1 MTTTSAPA
9 DQAGEPVLLP
19 DRDSALRLLG
29 PGQHIAL
36 LFAAIVLPSV
46 VLTSA
51 LTGTGPGPWWWAQAF
66 VAGVTAVYLV
76 MLCFRCVVVAAG
88 MGAPVIRPSAEDLA
102 HGELPPY
109 TVLVPLHREQAVL
122 PGLIATIR
130 LLDYP
135 DDRLQVLLLVEQ
147 DDTITR
153 AALDVLELPSVCEV
167 VVVPEGGPR
176 TKPNACN
183 VGLARA
189 TGELCVIYDAEDR
202 PEPDQPRK
210 AAAAFAGLPDR
221 VVCVQ
226 AELSYWNP
234 WTNWL
239 TRNFAAEYA
248 LNFALVLRGLDR
260 LGLAIPL
267 GGTSNH
273 FRVDALRAL
282 GGWDPHNVTED
293 ADLGVRIARRGWDVR
308 MVDSVTHEEAN
319 SHLGNWIRQRSRWI
333 KGYLQTWLV
342 HMRDPWRLLRDLG
355 VRRFVGFQ
363 LTFGLSGFTALVN
376 PLFWAMTC
384 YYLVAG
390 PERIEPL
397 FPSAVLY
404 AGVASLL
411 LGNLAVLYLFMAG
424 CMERGLARA
433 VPTMLTVP
441 LYWALMSVAAYKAAT
456 QLLRPSKRHH
466 WELTRHGLVELD
478 EETHGILFG
487 PGVIPRQRD
496 ETSRPGG

>member
-29 PGQHIAL
+29 PGQQIAL

-51 LTGTGPGPWWWAQAF
+51 LTGTGPGPRWWAQAF

-88 MGAPVIRPSAEDLA
+88 MGARIIRPSAGDLA
-102 HGELPPY
+102 HGDLPPY

-135 DDRLQVLLLVEQ
+135 EDRLQVLLLVEE

-153 AALDVLELPSVCEV
+153 AALDVLDLPSVCEV

-210 AAAAFAGLPDR
+210 ARRRSPACRTAWCACRPN
-221 VVCVQ
+221 
-226 AELSYWNP
+226 SP
-234 WTNWL
+234 T
-239 TRNFAAEYA
+239 
-248 LNFALVLRGLDR
+248 
-260 LGLAIPL
+260 
-267 GGTSNH
+267 GT
-273 FRVDALRAL
+273 
-282 GGWDPHNVTED
+282 P
-293 ADLGVRIARRGWDVR
+293 
-308 MVDSVTHEEAN
+308 
-319 SHLGNWIRQRSRWI
+319 
-333 KGYLQTWLV
+333 
-342 HMRDPWRLLRDLG
+342 
-355 VRRFVGFQ
+355 
-363 LTFGLSGFTALVN
+363 
-376 PLFWAMTC
+376 
-384 YYLVAG
+384 G
-390 PERIEPL
+390 PT
-397 FPSAVLY
+397 
-404 AGVASLL
+404 G
-411 LGNLAVLYLFMAG
+411 
-424 CMERGLARA
+424 
-433 VPTMLTVP
+433 
-441 LYWALMSVAAYKAAT
+441 
-456 QLLRPSKRHH
+456 
-466 WELTRHGLVELD
+466 
-478 EETHGILFG
+478 
-487 PGVIPRQRD
+487 
-496 ETSRPGG
+496 